1 MIWRIFCTFGDTL
14 AIGAMNRLKSMGRN
28 IPKDVAVAGFSG
40 TNLCTIVSPQ
50 LTTVEPR
57 QFEMGQKAAEL
68 IIKHITDSNPD
79 KREQVIV
86 DADIIYR
93 ESTEA

>member
-1 MIWRIFCTFGDTL
+1 
-14 AIGAMNRLKSMGRN
+14 MNRLKSIGRS

-68 IIKHITDSNPD
+68 IIKHIANPSNESE
-79 KREQVIV
+79 KVII

-93 ESTEA
+93 ESTEG

>member
-1 MIWRIFCTFGDTL
+1 
-14 AIGAMNRLKSMGRN
+14 MNRLKSIGRS

-68 IIKHITDSNPD
+68 IIKLISNPGSSNNE
-79 KREQVIV
+79 RIIV

-93 ESTEA
+93 ESTES